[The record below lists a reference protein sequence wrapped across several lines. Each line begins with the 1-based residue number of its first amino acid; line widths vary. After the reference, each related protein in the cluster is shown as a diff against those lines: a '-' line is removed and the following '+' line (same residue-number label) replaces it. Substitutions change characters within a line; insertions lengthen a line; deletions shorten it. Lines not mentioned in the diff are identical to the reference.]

1 MKKRISHWLEHPTNI
16 SFVTCSTKLDPARTV
31 IVGDRYVSGKVRLGC
46 LLTAPLALYPGPVS
60 QAFTKHQEERMSHLQ
75 DFPHVL
81 SLQS

>member
-1 MKKRISHWLEHPTNI
+1 MKKQISHWLEHPTNI

-46 LLTAPLALYPGPVS
+46 LLNSTTGLVPRACE
-60 QAFTKHQEERMSHLQ
+60 AFSKRQEEGMSHLP

-81 SLQS
+81 GLQS